1 MYKVIIAE
9 DEEKIALLHK
19 SFLDDNPNFEVLA
32 IANTIKE
39 TQKALEI
46 LNPDLILL
54 DVYFPDGNG
63 IELLKWI
70 RQNNLLCDVILITAA
85 RETHA
90 LEQALKFGIYDYLVK
105 PILLNRLEVSLRN
118 YVNYKNNLNNSKIVS
133 QDYIDNIIGKKNNLD
148 NAVKN
153 MDNLPKGIDKLT
165 LEKIIDKMKTI
176 DTFLSASELGDIL
189 GINRTTAR
197 RYLEYLSAVG
207 LVNVDSQYGTIGRP
221 EKRYK
226 LI

>member
-19 SFLDDNPNFEVLA
+19 SFLDDNPDFEVLA

-105 PILLNRLEVSLRN
+105 PILLNRLEASL
-118 YVNYKNNLNNSKIVS
+118 
-133 QDYIDNIIGKKNNLD
+133 
-148 NAVKN
+148 
-153 MDNLPKGIDKLT
+153 
-165 LEKIIDKMKTI
+165 
-176 DTFLSASELGDIL
+176 
-189 GINRTTAR
+189 
-197 RYLEYLSAVG
+197 
-207 LVNVDSQYGTIGRP
+207 
-221 EKRYK
+221 
-226 LI
+226 

>member
-46 LNPDLILL
+46 LNPDIILL

-148 NAVKN
+148 NVVKN
-153 MDNLPKGIDKLT
+153 MGNLPKGIDKLT
-165 LEKIIDKMKTI
+165 LDKIVDKMKKI
-176 DTFLSASELGDIL
+176 DTFMSASEIGDIL

-197 RYLEYLSAVG
+197 RYLEYLSSVG
-207 LVNVDSQYGTIGRP
+207 LVTVDSQYGTIGRP

>member
-46 LNPDLILL
+46 LNPDIILL

>member
-19 SFLDDNPNFEVLA
+19 SFLDDNLDFEVLA

-90 LEQALKFGIYDYLVK
+90 LEQALKFGIYDYLLK
-105 PILLNRLEVSLRN
+105 PILLNRLEASLKN
-118 YVNYKNNLNNSKIVS
+118 YVNYKSNLNNSQIVS
-133 QDYIDNIIGKKNNLD
+133 QDYIDNIIGKKNHTD
-148 NAVKN
+148 KVIKN
-153 MDNLPKGIDKLT
+153 TDNLPKGIDKLT